1 MTSRSIA
8 RAGLSRG
15 LALALALAPL
25 SLAPTVFAADP
36 PGEPPLARGVGE
48 RVEDFTLT
56 DAVSGRPVSLYE
68 FRGKKAGVIVFTG
81 TDCPVGDLYMP
92 RLVELAKAYEPKG
105 VVFLAINAND
115 SEPADAVAAHAKR
128 FGLTI
133 PVLKDP
139 GHAVADALQAR
150 RTCEAL
156 VLDGRATIRYRGA
169 IDDQYGYGTRKA
181 EAKNQ
186 FLTAALDAV
195 IEGREVSTAATSVVG
210 CPIEGLPVDT
220 LAGKLTRLQRVRPV
234 SEEQARLR
242 DEEEGATPDVGAVT
256 YADNVAAVLQAK
268 CQNCHRPGQVAP
280 FSLLTY
286 DDAKRWAG
294 SILEVVDDRRMP
306 PWHADPRYGHF
317 ANDRRLTATERATLL
332 AWVDQGSPPGDL
344 AKAPAPRAF
353 PEGWS
358 IGTPDIIFEL
368 PEPYTIKPEG
378 FLNYQRFRVPTN
390 FKEDVWVQAAEARPT
405 DRSVVHHIIVYV
417 LPDPSQPF
425 MRMHLCGYAPGDM
438 PSTYPQGVAKR
449 IPAGSVLEFEMH
461 YTPIGRVKVDR
472 SSVGL
477 VLAKEMPEREAF
489 TRPIAFDRFRIPPGA
504 EAHEVKADWNVKS
517 DTKLLAF
524 MPHMHLRGKDF
535 LYRAYFPD
543 RPTEPV
549 TLLSVPAYDFGWQ
562 SYYTLKEPL
571 LLPAG
576 TRVECIAHFDN
587 SESNPAN
594 PDPKATVTW
603 GDQTYQEMMI
613 GYVDVV
619 PDRPIQKPEPRV
631 DTPTPGQA
639 AGGAGAGAGAA
650 RSGSTSTS
658 TLGRVGRMILRR
670 AGAAPAPPPATA
682 SRPSDGR

>member
-1 MTSRSIA
+1 MM
-8 RAGLSRG
+8 AGLAPTMAGLAPTMSALGDEPALSRG
-15 LALALALAPL
+15 
-25 SLAPTVFAADP
+25 
-36 PGEPPLARGVGE
+36 VGS

-56 DAVSGRPVSLYE
+56 DAVTGKPVSLYE

-92 RLVELAKAYEPKG
+92 RLVELARRYEPQG
-105 VVFLAINAND
+105 VVFLAINANE
-115 SEPADAVAAHAKR
+115 SESAEAVAAHAKR
-128 FGLTI
+128 FGLTF

-139 GHAVADALQAR
+139 GRAVSDALQAR
-150 RTCEAL
+150 RTCETL
-156 VLDGRATIRYRGA
+156 VVDGRAILRYRGA
-169 IDDQYGYGTRKA
+169 IDDQYGYGVRKG

-186 FLTAALDAV
+186 YLTAALDAV
-195 IEGREVSTAATSVVG
+195 LEGREVASTATSVVG

-220 LAGKLTRLQRVRPV
+220 LAGKLSGLQRVRPV

-242 DEEEGATPDVGAVT
+242 DEEEGPAPEVGQVN
-256 YADNVAAVLQAK
+256 YAEHVAPVLQAK

-286 DDAKRWAG
+286 KDAKRWAG

-317 ANDRRLTATERATLL
+317 ANDRRLTAKERATLL
-332 AWVDQGSPPGDL
+332 AWVDQGAPSGDL
-344 AKAPAPRAF
+344 AQEPAPRSF

-358 IGTPDIIFEL
+358 IGTPDMVFEL
-368 PEPYTIKPEG
+368 PAPYTIKAEG

-390 FKEDVWVQAAEARPT
+390 FKEDVWIQAAEAMPT
-405 DRSVVHHIIVYV
+405 DRAVVHHIIVYV
-417 LPDPSQPF
+417 LPDPNQPF
-425 MRMHLCGYAPGDM
+425 ARMHLCGYAPGDM
-438 PSTYPQGVAKR
+438 PTTYPAGVAKR

-472 SSVGL
+472 SKVGL
-477 VLAKEMPEREAF
+477 ILAKKPPEREAF
-489 TRPIAFDRFRIPPGA
+489 TRPIAFDRFRIPPGDPSY
-504 EAHEVKADWNVKS
+504 EVRADWNVKS
-517 DTKLLAF
+517 DTKLLSF

-543 RPTEPV
+543 RPDEPV
-549 TLLSVPAYDFGWQ
+549 ILLSVPAYDFGWQ

-571 LLPAG
+571 LLPKG

-594 PDPKATVTW
+594 PNPKATVTW

-613 GYVDVV
+613 GYVDIV
-619 PDRPIQKPEPRV
+619 PDRPVQLTEARAES
-631 DTPTPGQA
+631 PTPRQAA
-639 AGGAGAGAGAA
+639 AGGGQ
-650 RSGSTSTS
+650 STI
-658 TLGRVGRMILRR
+658 GRVGRLLQRQATR
-670 AGAAPAPPPATA
+670 GAAPTPAPAPAPAPTTTA
-682 SRPSDGR
+682 RTGSDR